1 MPGCFKGIQK
11 EVIELF
17 GSFNGV
23 QCYSQ
28 VSAMTDSKS
37 PAVKLP
43 INQVKSLYLYLFSHL
58 FLYTSSQLK
67 YVFRLEED
75 VSRAVA
81 HNSLTP

>member
-43 INQVKSLYLYLFSHL
+43 INQVKSLYYLVIF
-58 FLYTSSQLK
+58 FVYQLPTQIRFPIGGGR
-67 YVFRLEED
+67 VTCRC
-75 VSRAVA
+75 S
-81 HNSLTP
+81 